1 MREGTVF
8 KFRSQTGNIFVFST
22 SNASDSEDWSSA
34 IEECIYQAVHPNSSL
49 DSAELTQEELRWKQ
63 EIGFKKQDKRATR
76 TESQLVHITQQLI
89 QETEARKNLEEQVLR
104 LLMRVDAL
112 ERKVSNK

>member
-34 IEECIYQAVHPNSSL
+34 IEECIYQVVHPL